1 MYTRE
6 IIEML
11 TWPILIIVSYQV
23 VKFLIK
29 KYESKL
35 EGEETEE

>member
-1 MYTRE
+1 MYTDA

-11 TWPILIIVSYQV
+11 SWPILIIVSYQV
-23 VKFLIK
+23 IRIVLK

-35 EGEETEE
+35 EEKD

>member
-23 VKFLIK
+23 VKFLMK

-35 EGEETEE
+35 EDNEMEE

>member
-23 VKFLIK
+23 IKFLMK

-35 EGEETEE
+35 EDEETVE